1 MYRPLLSA
9 LILGSALLGNVT
21 MLPSHADDTL
31 NPSPPVTSQVTG
43 EISPENNTYP
53 SQTYDYQTVLQQLSS
68 IQQLRDVSPTDWS
81 YQALRNLVENYGC
94 IVGYPDGTYRGDR
107 PLSRNE
113 FAAGLNACMEQLER
127 RLLEARNQQGQAAYQ
142 GTPPQVQAI
151 PEEPGEHFTHVIDRA
166 FYNESLRFY
175 DNTDISGQMNKIFG
189 WRYAPGSFFDNQIA
203 NDAKTLEAVLWD
215 GLRQQTAGPRIRTPD
230 IVNPFNSSL
239 TGNPDYIRTQ
249 PPTLRDLEIQRQ
261 QIPIMP

>member
-1 MYRPLLSA
+1 MYKPLLPA
-9 LILGSALLGNVT
+9 LIVGSVLFSNASSAEPIT
-21 MLPSHADDTL
+21 EMAQQTQ
-31 NPSPPVTSQVTG
+31 QVA
-43 EISPENNTYP
+43 PNNSIP
-53 SQTYDYQTVLQQLSS
+53 AQTYDYQTILEQLSS

-94 IVGYPDGTYRGDR
+94 IVGYPDRTYRGDR
-107 PLSRNE
+107 ALTRNE

-127 RLLEARNQQGQAAYQ
+127 RLLEARNLGGTAAYQ
-142 GTPPQVQAI
+142 NTNPGVQAI
-151 PEEPGEHFTHVIDRA
+151 PEERGEHFTHVIDRA

-175 DNTDISGQMNKIFG
+175 DNTDMFGQMNKIFG
-189 WRYAPGSFFDNQIA
+189 WRYAPGSFFDNTIA
-203 NDAKTLEAVLWD
+203 NDAKTIEAVLWD

-239 TGNPDYIRTQ
+239 TGNPDYIRTT
-249 PPTLRDLEIQRQ
+249 PGTLRDRQFDQQ